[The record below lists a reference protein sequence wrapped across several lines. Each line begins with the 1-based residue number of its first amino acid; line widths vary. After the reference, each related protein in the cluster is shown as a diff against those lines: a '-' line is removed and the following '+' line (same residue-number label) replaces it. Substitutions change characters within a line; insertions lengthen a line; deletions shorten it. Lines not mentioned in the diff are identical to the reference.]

1 MAIRFT
7 VARKFNRFI
16 YHTETDMIKKINY
29 CLMGLLSMGIFA
41 SVTVHAAPSFSK
53 AELERGRYLVRIG
66 GCNDCHTP
74 GYPESGGQ
82 VPESDWLTG
91 SQVAFQGPWG
101 ASYPSNLRLVVQSMS
116 EAKWLAH
123 ARTKRLPPMPWFNLA
138 AMSDKD
144 LKAMYRFIHSLGAK
158 GQPAPE
164 AVPPGQALNT
174 PYIEF
179 FPKNMPPIIHAVR

>member
-16 YHTETDMIKKINY
+16 YHTETDMIKKINC
-29 CLMGLLSMGIFA
+29 CLMGLLGMGIFV

-91 SQVAFQGPWG
+91 SQVAFQGSWG

-116 EAKWLAH
+116 EAKWLTH
-123 ARTKRLPPMPWFNLA
+123 ARAKRLPPMPWFNLA

-144 LKAMYRFIHSLGAK
+144 LKAMYRLIHSLGAK

-164 AVPPGQALNT
+164 TVPPSQALNT